1 MNLVAPLAKTGFV
14 GPDVNLAIAVLVGVG
29 FGFFLERAGFGSAKK
44 LTAQWF
50 GTDWSVFRV
59 MFTGIVVAMVGILV
73 LDSLGIM
80 PFDSL
85 YLNDTFLLPQALG
98 GLMMGAGF
106 VIGGYC
112 PGTSFVG
119 LASGKWDALVYIL
132 GLCLGVVV
140 AAELWDLIEPI
151 LSVGSMG
158 RVTLFEFFGVSAW
171 WVGAVV
177 IVIAVAGTLFAN
189 WFEQKSRGK
198 NV

>member
-1 MNLVAPLAKTGFV
+1 MAPLAKSGFL
-14 GPDVNLAIAVLVGVG
+14 GPDVNLAIAALIGFG

-59 MFTGIVVAMVGILV
+59 MFTGIVVAMIGILA
-73 LDSLGIM
+73 LDSLGIL

-85 YLNDTFLLPQALG
+85 YLNDTFLLPQTIG
-98 GLMMGAGF
+98 GLMMGGGF

-112 PGTSFVG
+112 PGTAFVG
-119 LASGKWDALVYIL
+119 LASGKWDALLYIL

-140 AAELWDLIEPI
+140 AGELWDLIEPI
-151 LSVGSMG
+151 MSIGSMG
-158 RVTLFEFFGVSAW
+158 RVTLFEFFGVSSW
-171 WVGAVV
+171 LIGAVV
-177 IVIAVAGTLFAN
+177 IVIAVAGTRFAN
-189 WFEQKSRGK
+189 WFEQRSRGK